1 MKNLMKQFAQCSR
14 TVNYFK
20 TEAQD
25 QINIAYRIME
35 YLSPDGT
42 YPAKDLNKETL
53 RFIIA
58 KNFKQAFINVI
69 DEISQYQYIGICE
82 TYKYEDEAIELM
94 EELLPVYLAEVAN
107 DKEKRKAELYAE
119 IAKLDE

>member
-35 YLSPDGT
+35 YLSPDST
-42 YPAKDLNKETL
+42 YPAGDLNKETL
-53 RFIIA
+53 KMMIA
-58 KNFKQAFINVI
+58 KNFKQAFENVTVEIN
-69 DEISQYQYIGICE
+69 QYIGIGE

-94 EELLPVYLAEVAN
+94 EELLPVYLAEVAS

-119 IAKLDE
+119 IAKLYE

>member
-35 YLSPDGT
+35 YLSPDST
-42 YPAKDLNKETL
+42 YPAGDLNKETL
-53 RFIIA
+53 KMMIA
-58 KNFKQAFINVI
+58 KNFKQAFENVTVEIN
-69 DEISQYQYIGICE
+69 QYIGIGE

-94 EELLPVYLAEVAN
+94 EELLPVYLAEVAS